1 MAYVQNKSV
10 AMGSS
15 AHKKLS
21 GHHAPSSAAR
31 YSDNSVKVSNSRDG
45 AAPKYASPN
54 KGWFKNIRKKIS
66 KVGGNFLRGKG
77 AFGLLNPLGA
87 IGSRMGLF
95 GKRGRG
101 GGRRG
106 GMMGMMGMRGR
117 MGMMGMPGAMG
128 AGRAM
133 MAARQKKMQTLMARN
148 NSTMPPGQAVAENSA
163 QLGGSMMMYKNRE
176 QKK

>member
-21 GHHAPSSAAR
+21 GSHELSSAAR
-31 YSDNSVKVSNSRDG
+31 YSNNSVRVSNGRDG
-45 AAPKYASPN
+45 SVGKYASPN
-54 KGWFKNIRKKIS
+54 KGWFKNIVKKAK
-66 KVGGNFLRGKG
+66 KVGGNFIRGKG

-101 GGRRG
+101 GGGRMG
-106 GMMGMMGMRGR
+106 PMGMMGMMGMRGR
-117 MGMMGMPGAMG
+117 MGMMGPPGAMG

-133 MAARQKKMQTLMARN
+133 MNARQKMLQRRMAAN

-163 QLGGSMMMYKNRE
+163 MMYKKKE
-176 QKK
+176 Q